1 MVLGCWIVIIRYD
14 SRYSLLFSNWNVCVC
29 FSTHTVMQGM
39 LQPFLAVAS
48 QTLESF
54 VRSLDDEVKTEDHSS
69 QEHQFVLALA
79 GTITSELNAL
89 VYLCITAHTNY
100 ILQDI
105 YNKFKYQIYCAALT
119 FLFGNLMK
127 DRSPVVA

>member
-1 MVLGCWIVIIRYD
+1 MVLGCWIVIILFD
-14 SRYSLLFSNWNVCVC
+14 SLYFLLFSNWNVHLLSVSIC
-29 FSTHTVMQGM
+29 FSIHTMMQGM

-54 VRSLDDEVKTEDHSS
+54 VRSLDDEVKTQTEDHSS

-105 YNKFKYQIYCAALT
+105 YNILI
-119 FLFGNLMK
+119 
-127 DRSPVVA
+127 